1 VEDAVHDVLPVNTLP
16 LWEEVLVNTLFGL
29 LALAALV
36 WAISVWVREKKKY
49 ALMMFIGA
57 TLASFAETLIDVM
70 LQVVWTE
77 GDNFALYEAYG
88 RHIPPY
94 CMFGW
99 ILYFFPMGLW
109 VIKRTAAGE
118 FTTMS
123 SWRKLVRSLLVK
135 AFLFE
140 LIPIW
145 RYWWQYYGEDQPLM
159 FWRLPMHW
167 LFINTASLLFA
178 CTVVFFL
185 QRFGFN
191 DDDRYSPVYALV
203 YPMALFGSYF
213 MTNLPVGFALNSTQ
227 DNLLLT
233 NAGAL
238 ITIGLCMLK
247 LELCGRA
254 VVTYTNTGQ
263 FSLLPAAPPA
273 PRGDGEPAR
282 QPADPRNA

>member
-1 VEDAVHDVLPVNTLP
+1 MHDVLPVNTLP

-29 LALAALV
+29 LAFAALV

-77 GDNFALYEAYG
+77 GDNFTLYEAYG

-109 VIKRTAAGE
+109 VIKRTASGE
-118 FTTMS
+118 FTSMS

-167 LFINTASLLFA
+167 LFINTAALLFA

-185 QRFGFN
+185 QQFGFKN
-191 DDDRYSPVYALV
+191 DDRYSPVYALV

-227 DNLLLT
+227 DNLLYT
-233 NAGAL
+233 NVAAL

-254 VVTYTNTGQ
+254 VVTYTNTGE
-263 FSLLPAAPPA
+263 FSLLPPAPPTPRDGPA
-273 PRGDGEPAR
+273 PAP
-282 QPADPRNA
+282 QPEIEAADPRNA